1 MTLNVDSF
9 FDQDGL
15 IASVK
20 KNFKPR
26 EGQPDLSKTILK
38 AMRMSMHVLAEAP
51 TGFGKSF
58 AVLVPSII
66 EAIENGKRIVI
77 STETL
82 TLQDQ
87 YLEKDLP
94 LLVEA
99 LKPLGIDLRFAAAK
113 GRNNYIC
120 KTKLDDE
127 HTSAG
132 TPLTKWATLQSVPQ
146 SGDIASTDIEF
157 NLADW
162 RKIGAD
168 DDCEKRGC
176 PYYQDG
182 AEVGGQTQ
190 CFVYQARRNM
200 MEAQIVVTNHT
211 MFLLDAQNDI
221 GSVLGPYDYAI
232 IDEAHSLAEKAQDVW
247 GSAFKTHTLFRHI
260 ASMDKALQRIG
271 LGSFF
276 SKGDY
281 DAAKLYEEDVFK
293 PLWDVK
299 DTVMFNKLS
308 DEKQDAIH
316 DALDAAIMF
325 LKDVNDRMKKMLR
338 DDESPRDMVINV
350 NLEKTRKLIGTLKT
364 VTGKNLDPD
373 FKDNWLSFVQA
384 EWNGKRKE
392 WNRSI
397 NLKPIIVAPLINTRI
412 LQPLTSVTFMSATMR
427 VNNSFV
433 FIRSEFGLA
442 KDDALEFT
450 GDSPFDFFE
459 QVRMYMPK
467 HLPDAKDER
476 YLPALTDEIVRLIKH
491 TEGKTLVLFTNMG
504 HMRTVHEA
512 VSGKVKYECF
522 VQGQAPRG
530 TLIDLFSED
539 THSCLFATRSFF
551 TGVDIPGEALSSVIL
566 TKAPFR
572 VPSDPMFK
580 AKCDKI
586 EEDGRNSFGE
596 LSLPLML
603 FDVRQAFGRLIRTT
617 TDTGIFALLDSRAL
631 NSGYSGKII
640 NSLPNTRKLKLSP

>member
-1 MTLNVDSF
+1 MNLTVGSF
-9 FDQDGL
+9 FARDGL

-58 AVLVPSII
+58 AVLVPAII
-66 EAIENGKRIVI
+66 EALENGKRIVI

-82 TLQDQ
+82 TLLDQ
-87 YLEKDLP
+87 YIEKDLP
-94 LLVEA
+94 LLVKA
-99 LKPLGIDLRFAAAK
+99 LKPLGINLKFAAAK

-127 HTSAG
+127 HTSAS
-132 TPLTKWATLQSVPQ
+132 TPLTKWASLQSVPQ

-157 NLADW
+157 DLAEW
-162 RKIGAD
+162 KRIGAD
-168 DDCEKRGC
+168 DDCEKQGC
-176 PYYQDG
+176 VYYQDG
-182 AEVGGQTQ
+182 AEPGGKTQ

-200 MEAQIVVTNHT
+200 LEAQIVVTSHT
-211 MFLLDAQNDI
+211 LFLLDAQNDI
-221 GSVLGPYDYAI
+221 GAILGPYDYAI
-232 IDEAHSLAEKAQDVW
+232 IDEAHSFAEKAQDVW
-247 GSAFKTHTLFRHI
+247 GSSFKTHTLFRHL
-260 ASMDKALQRIG
+260 ATVDKALQRIG
-271 LGSFF
+271 LANFF
-276 SKGDY
+276 SRGDY

-293 PLWDVK
+293 PLRDMP
-299 DTVMFNKLS
+299 DTIEFDKLA
-308 DEKQDAIH
+308 DEIQAQVHDAI
-316 DALDAAIMF
+316 DAVILF
-325 LKDVNDRMKKMLR
+325 LKGINDRMRKLIR
-338 DDESPRDMVINV
+338 DDESPRDMVLNV
-350 NLEKTRKLIGTLKT
+350 NLERTRKLIGTLKT

-384 EWNGKRKE
+384 EWNPKRKE

-412 LQPLTSVTFMSATMR
+412 LQPLNSVTFLSATMR
-427 VNNSFV
+427 VNNSFN

-442 KDDALEFT
+442 KDDALEFI
-450 GDSPFDFFE
+450 GESPFDFFE
-459 QVRMYMPK
+459 QVKMYMPK
-467 HLPDAKDER
+467 HLPDTKDEK
-476 YLPALTDEIVRLIKH
+476 YIPAMVDEIVKLIQY
-491 TEGKTLVLFTNMG
+491 TQGKTLVLFTNVG
-504 HMRTVHEA
+504 HMRAVHEA
-512 VSGKVKYECF
+512 VASRVKYECF

-530 TLIDLFSED
+530 TLIDLFSEN
-539 THSCLFATRSFF
+539 TNSCLFATRSFF
-551 TGVDIPGEALSSVIL
+551 AGVDIPGEALSSVIL

-572 VPSDPMFK
+572 VPSDPLFK
-580 AKCDKI
+580 AKCAKL
-586 EEDGRNSFGE
+586 EEEGRNSFGE

-631 NSGYSGKII
+631 NSGYSGKIT
-640 NSLPNTRKLKLSP
+640 NSLPNTRKLKL